1 MKSYELGDIVRTK
14 SSSTGDYYMIVGVED
29 ATTQTIEGK
38 FIVDFDYEIAKIYPV
53 MKESDFSIISH
64 KELAMVAKTSE
75 KDNRIILDFVNKER
89 QKRGWYDEPDYITAL
104 QVSKGESTKKL
115 TRTVKDKDG
124 NKSKE
129 EVGVK
134 KFDIIRYDKLQTVD
148 ECLDALNDL
157 TALHNNFG
165 DEAYIQLKE
174 VVEKKLKSISEK
186 VKK

>member
-1 MKSYELGDIVRTK
+1 MKSYQLGDIVRTK

-29 ATTQTIEGK
+29 ASTQTVEGK
-38 FIVDFDYEIAKIYPV
+38 FITDFDYEIAKIYPV
-53 MKESDFSIISH
+53 QKESEFSIISH
-64 KELAMVAKTSE
+64 KKLAMVATTSE

-104 QVSKGESTKKL
+104 QVSKGMSTKKL

-129 EVGVK
+129 EVGMK
-134 KFDIIRYDKLQTVD
+134 KFDTIRYDKLKTVN

-157 TALHNNFG
+157 KDLHKNFG
-165 DEAYIQLKE
+165 DEAYLQLKE
-174 VVEKKLKSISEK
+174 IVEKQLKSL